1 MEVERGRDFDE
12 IVESYKY
19 ELRQAYVDALANSD
33 NKKYAQAY
41 YKQTVFEN
49 NPKLPQNSY
58 FFDRLSRL
66 FLHNYRL
73 NQSEALLKTFDYLHE
88 IRERAEV
95 ELTFLEETYKGLTD
109 EELGYLKIGSLSQE
123 RQLLNLEWFEIS
135 DLLALLLATR
145 ELMTEISSARVE
157 LFGIDEPLLD
167 ETQKQGKK
175 DYEAKFSEHHQVFA
189 IYYLL
194 KYLGI
199 AIGRDTFQSD
209 FARFI
214 HLLTGHNITSVYN
227 QNKLKILKKLTA
239 QNFTKNNLQ
248 DFHTVRH
255 FFRKINFDKVCEI
268 IEKDIAAFQEF

>member
-1 MEVERGRDFDE
+1 METDRGRDFDE

-19 ELRQAYVDALANSD
+19 ELRQAYVDALAISD

-41 YKQTVFEN
+41 YKQTIFEN

-73 NQSEALLKTFDYLHE
+73 NQSEALLKTFDDLHE

-95 ELTFLEETYKGLTD
+95 ELAFLEETYKGLTD

-145 ELMTEISSARVE
+145 ELMTEVSSARVE

-167 ETQKQGKK
+167 EAQKRSEKY
-175 DYEAKFSEHHQVFA
+175 YEAKFSEHHQVFA

-268 IEKDIAAFQEF
+268 IEKDIEAFQEF